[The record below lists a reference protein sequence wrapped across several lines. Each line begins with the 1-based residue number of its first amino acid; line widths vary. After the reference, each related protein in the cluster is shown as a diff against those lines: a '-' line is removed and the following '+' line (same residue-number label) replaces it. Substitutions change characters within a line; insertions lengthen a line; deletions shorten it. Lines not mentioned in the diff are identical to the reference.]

1 MSADIRDIAT
11 VPREG
16 WLRSSRC
23 NVQGNCVELNLA
35 TFGVVQVRD
44 SKGAGATLS
53 FACSPWA
60 TFLRTLQAVT
70 G

>member
-1 MSADIRDIAT
+1 MSADIRDIGT
-11 VPREG
+11 IFPREG

-44 SKGAGATLS
+44 SKGAGGTLT
-53 FACSPWA
+53 FAGAPWTA
-60 TFLRTLQAVT
+60 FLRTL
-70 G
+70 